1 MRDHPI
7 NDFSLETDIEEY
19 MENFPDLNKD
29 ETLQEYLKSKK
40 SNTIEVEIHSKLGID
55 TYDIETLN
63 TILLGN
69 IESICIHNKL
79 IGELMKMVIVNNKV
93 IVRDMKELRE
103 AELDDLYSSDNWIY
117 HRDWKPEDVI
127 NYVRR
132 ENDTFRKEDEYEEE
146 NEDNLK

>member
-1 MRDHPI
+1 MTEVTRLEKIADDYIEEYLRDHPI

-117 HRDWKPEDVI
+117 HKD
-127 NYVRR
+127 
-132 ENDTFRKEDEYEEE
+132 
-146 NEDNLK
+146 

>member
-1 MRDHPI
+1 
-7 NDFSLETDIEEY
+7 LETDIEEY